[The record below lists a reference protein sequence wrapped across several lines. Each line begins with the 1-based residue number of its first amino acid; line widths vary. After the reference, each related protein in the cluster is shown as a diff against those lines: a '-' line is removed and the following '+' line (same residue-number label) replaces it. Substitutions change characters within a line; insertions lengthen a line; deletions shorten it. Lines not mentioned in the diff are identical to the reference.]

1 MIRFLPIPLLAAIL
15 LPLNAENPV
24 RNASFELGCGDW
36 DLVRFSRQDTVF
48 RDAVSDASNPVHG
61 TKSLRI
67 ENPDADTI
75 ELSGR
80 EVLLKKNHTYTL
92 SWYAKTSLCGSAVPW
107 SQKTG
112 RDSGLS
118 IPHSSIRLRNGNA
131 INARSPHRR
140 AAHSSRNSS
149 GETGTGPLIQQH
161 SGSMRSNWRKAQ
173 SRHSFV
179 HIVIRN
185 SARLSIPA
193 CLSINSR

>member
-80 EVLLKKNHTYTL
+80 EVLLKKIILIRSRGTRKQP
-92 SWYAKTSLCGSAVPW
+92 ASAVPRCH
-107 SQKTG
+107 G
-112 RDSGLS
+112 RRK
-118 IPHSSIRLRNGNA
+118 P
-131 INARSPHRR
+131 
-140 AAHSSRNSS
+140 
-149 GETGTGPLIQQH
+149 GETVVCLYLIRQYDCGMETLSMHVHRTGELRIHPEIHL
-161 SGSMRSNWRKAQ
+161 GKLERDR
-173 SRHSFV
+173 
-179 HIVIRN
+179 
-185 SARLSIPA
+185 
-193 CLSINSR
+193 